1 MVVLS
6 LEIVKETVSF
16 PSTTI
21 YLHKSVRISYWY
33 LKILQWSYETIVDAI
48 KDIKDRANKIFK

>member
-1 MVVLS
+1 MVILL

-21 YLHKSVRISYWY
+21 YLHKSVLISYWY

>member
-1 MVVLS
+1 MVILL

-21 YLHKSVRISYWY
+21 YLHKSVGISYWY